1 MTATNKQYSYSRVTV
16 IQIDVHPTGETQSI
30 RHMLFTLDSRM
41 IPDHTS
47 LVIRVANLLLVPI
60 RMKHVPKPR
69 RSLGEQTLSSSWVT
83 SFFLPHDSLEV
94 EREVFA
100 KCLHIYISLLDP

>member
-1 MTATNKQYSYSRVTV
+1 MTDTNKQYSYSRVTV

-47 LVIRVANLLLVPI
+47 PVIRVANLLLVPI

-69 RSLGEQTLSSSWVT
+69 RSLGEQRQTDTVIVLGYLI
-83 SFFLPHDSLEV
+83 LPPS
-94 EREVFA
+94 RQ
-100 KCLHIYISLLDP
+100 P